1 MKANEF
7 KRGAGSDAL
16 PDSATELLG
25 PHRST
30 EASIVAEEGLP
41 RVLSV
46 LRLSMTLIKVAP
58 K

>member
-16 PDSATELLG
+16 SDSGTELLG
-25 PHRST
+25 LHRSMP
-30 EASIVAEEGLP
+30 EASTVAEEGLP

-46 LRLSMTLIKVAP
+46 PRYL
-58 K
+58 

>member
-30 EASIVAEEGLP
+30 EASIVAEEELP

-46 LRLSMTLIKVAP
+46 LRYL
-58 K
+58 

>member
-1 MKANEF
+1 METEDIRRKLMNSKEELEVP
-7 KRGAGSDAL
+7 AL

-46 LRLSMTLIKVAP
+46 LRYL
-58 K
+58 

>member
-7 KRGAGSDAL
+7 KRGAGRASL
-16 PDSATELLG
+16 PAPATELLG

-30 EASIVAEEGLP
+30 EASTVAEEGLP

-46 LRLSMTLIKVAP
+46 LRYL
-58 K
+58 